1 MLNLNWPISHNE
13 RIKAVSTA
21 SDDSAST
28 ATQRGQRAKATVR
41 KCSDEATK
49 NLISFNDSVSA
60 KSLRSEAA
68 RCDRCA
74 IAVVVGEY
82 VRHNMVNL
90 TLAFRQYPTALKSLN
105 LKVLMWIFLLGSP
118 GISFAQLH
126 LAYNYKNESIV
137 YALARLKE
145 TTPLVFY
152 GLQQLSSKPAISP
165 HLILLSKAEFSNHP
179 LEGVTGQDFEP
190 IREEGF
196 VFKWLPGHATLCLL
210 YQDAVGAIYG
220 LAEVRE
226 AWKIYQDLNTLEN
239 KTANPRLE
247 YRIIKFNLPWS
258 PYRNHKAVTL
268 HETTCRDLK
277 FWGKFLDMMVDNR
290 FNALSLWNIHPFPF
304 MISSKSFP
312 LANDFSEAEMKSWQ
326 NFWKGL
332 FRMAKIR
339 GIQTFVVNWNIAVS
353 PEFAKAYKV
362 SEYSDLSD
370 TVKAYTRECVTQL
383 IDEYPD
389 LTGIGVTLADWM
401 GTFDEKM
408 SPQQREDWI
417 EETFIA
423 GMQAA
428 SRPVKFIHRSVLAGD
443 PLAMRNLLDKARLP
457 EPALVEIK
465 FNWSHGHSTP
475 HLAITHDYHSGKLD
489 ERFWSPLPLNYKIQW
504 MIRNED
510 FFVLRWGQPDFI
522 RTHIKT
528 NSAEY
533 VNGYFIGSEG
543 YIPAV
548 DYSSH
553 DSVKRSWTYAFEKQ
567 WLFYALWGRLLYNP
581 DLSDKA
587 LESLMVSK
595 YGEDTG
601 LPLFKAYQLVSN
613 MPLRLASFHRSTWD
627 YTLFS
632 EGFMAPVPSNPNG
645 FVDRSSP
652 FISIDEFIH
661 HETLDPNL
669 YTIPQYV
676 NKKLN
681 KIPMPDSMMTPLQL
695 AMLSSR
701 DSRLALKYY
710 EEAKTQGLLHV
721 DLKSEW
727 DDVATWAYLGLY
739 FSEKLQAGIALHT
752 FRKLGKNKEKIK
764 AIAHL
769 EAAKVHWLKVI
780 ELTRNRYKPTPHV
793 ALQGYKDYSLFSWEG
808 LLPQVE
814 KDLEI
819 AKSAKWEMIT
829 KPAP

>member
-1 MLNLNWPISHNE
+1 MNIQSFLNNS
-13 RIKAVSTA
+13 VSTR
-21 SDDSAST
+21 SRSL
-28 ATQRGQRAKATVR
+28 RI
-41 KCSDEATK
+41 
-49 NLISFNDSVSA
+49 LIYISFCFVP
-60 KSLRSEAA
+60 
-68 RCDRCA
+68 
-74 IAVVVGEY
+74 
-82 VRHNMVNL
+82 
-90 TLAFRQYPTALKSLN
+90 F
-105 LKVLMWIFLLGSP
+105 F
-118 GISFAQLH
+118 SFAQLH

-165 HLILLSKAEFSNHP
+165 HLILLSKTEFSNHP
-179 LEGVTGQDFEP
+179 LEGVTGQDFEH

-220 LAEVRE
+220 LTEVRE
-226 AWKIYQDLNTLEN
+226 AWKMYQDLNSLEN

-258 PYRNHKAVTL
+258 PYRTQKAVTL
-268 HETTCRDLK
+268 HEATCRDLK
-277 FWGKFLDMMVDNR
+277 FWEKFLDMMVDNR
-290 FNALSLWNIHPFPF
+290 FNVLSLWNIHPFPF

-312 LANDFSEAEMKSWQ
+312 LANNFNETEMKAWQ

-370 TVKAYTRECVTQL
+370 TVILYTRESVTQL

-417 EETFIA
+417 EETFVA

-475 HLAITHDYHSGKLD
+475 RLAITHDYHSGKLD
-489 ERFWSPLPLNYKIQW
+489 ERFWNPLPLNYRIQW
-504 MIRNED
+504 MVRNED
-510 FFVLRWGQPDFI
+510 FFVLRWGQADFI
-522 RTHIKT
+522 RKHIKT
-528 NSAEY
+528 NSPEY

-543 YIPAV
+543 YVPAA
-548 DYSSH
+548 DYASQ
-553 DSVKRSWTYAFEKQ
+553 DSIKRSWTYAFEKQ

-581 DLSDKA
+581 DLPDKE
-587 LESLMVSK
+587 LESLMSDR
-595 YGEDTG
+595 YGIDHG
-601 LPLFKAYQLVSN
+601 VPLFRAYQLVSQ

-627 YTLFS
+627 YTLYS
-632 EGFMAPVPSNPNG
+632 EGFLAPAPSNPNG
-645 FVDRSSP
+645 LFDRSSP

-661 HETLDPNL
+661 HETLDPLL

-676 NKKLN
+676 NKKLH
-681 KIPMPDSMMTPLQL
+681 KLPMPDSMINPMQL
-695 AMLSSR
+695 SMLSEK
-701 DSRLALKYY
+701 DSRLALVYY
-710 EEAKTQGLLHV
+710 EAAKNRNQSDG
-721 DLKSEW
+721 DLRSEW
-727 DDVATWAYLGLY
+727 DDIATWAYLGLY
-739 FSEKLQAGIALHT
+739 FSEKLRAGIALHT
-752 FRKLGKNKEKIK
+752 FRKLGKISDKNKAVFHMET
-764 AIAHL
+764 
-769 EAAKVHWLKVI
+769 AKSHWLKII
-780 ELTRNRYKPTPHV
+780 ELTRQRYKPTPHV
-793 ALQGYKDYSLFSWEG
+793 ALQGYKEFNLFSWEG
-808 LLPQVE
+808 LLPQIQ

-819 AKSAKWEMIT
+819 VKAAKWEFIV
-829 KPAP
+829 KPSP